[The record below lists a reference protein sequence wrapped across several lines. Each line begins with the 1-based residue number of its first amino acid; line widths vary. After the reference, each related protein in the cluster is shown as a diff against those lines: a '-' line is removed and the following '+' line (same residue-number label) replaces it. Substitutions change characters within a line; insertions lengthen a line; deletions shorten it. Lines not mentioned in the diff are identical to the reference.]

1 MHMRQLLAAHK
12 STRIVF
18 AVVTLAI
25 AIAGVVTNFSL
36 SARALAAFDH
46 QLKLRDSD
54 QFMVSG
60 RYTDAQLASRGTHD
74 GPALSG
80 QIGPLVTAL
89 LPASVE
95 VHQIAFRQS
104 SIDTNAGP
112 LPVRLVQASTRFL
125 NTIGATPLP
134 PVDWKNSSQICAIG
148 AIASDRLSL
157 NEGDDA
163 RLDGRICKLGARLNI
178 PDAMPFMGLSDA
190 IFVPRGVSE
199 FATDVAVGWSLYLRA
214 PAGTLSETQLR
225 SSMSLIFNVEY
236 FQIWSGATVA
246 ARAERL
252 KTIVLLIA
260 NSLGFVILFV
270 GAAAIGSLMSF
281 SVSERAKEIAIKRTL
296 GASKRQ
302 IVSEIMCEAL
312 LIGCMA
318 ILIGL
323 ILGYFLSQRME
334 EPLLEFMQLG
344 SEQIGDLIVVP
355 IVQTVALFL
364 IISALAGAIPGWRA
378 STEDPAVVL
387 RKS

>member
-1 MHMRQLLAAHK
+1 
-12 STRIVF
+12 
-18 AVVTLAI
+18 
-25 AIAGVVTNFSL
+25 
-36 SARALAAFDH
+36 
-46 QLKLRDSD
+46 
-54 QFMVSG
+54 
-60 RYTDAQLASRGTHD
+60 
-74 GPALSG
+74 
-80 QIGPLVTAL
+80 
-89 LPASVE
+89 
-95 VHQIAFRQS
+95 
-104 SIDTNAGP
+104 
-112 LPVRLVQASTRFL
+112 
-125 NTIGATPLP
+125 
-134 PVDWKNSSQICAIG
+134 
-148 AIASDRLSL
+148 
-157 NEGDDA
+157 
-163 RLDGRICKLGARLNI
+163 
-178 PDAMPFMGLSDA
+178 
-190 IFVPRGVSE
+190 
-199 FATDVAVGWSLYLRA
+199 
-214 PAGTLSETQLR
+214 
-225 SSMSLIFNVEY
+225 MSLIFNVEY

-302 IVSEIMCEAL
+302 IVSEIICEAL